1 MTKFK
6 IYTQDPVIGY
16 DATTRKPVRRYR
28 NYEKPFNWYKLF
40 FWGVMIFIF
49 LGLASCSSYEPLVDS
64 RGKSSAN
71 LQGDM
76 NRYHDDLST
85 CREIADNNTNEFIN
99 GSKVVY
105 NKMRWRVLW
114 LSPAL
119 YTKTDIINKCME
131 GRGYSVLN
139 ATK

>member
-1 MTKFK
+1 MSKFK

-16 DATTRKPVRRYR
+16 DARTRKPVRAFR
-28 NYEKPFNWYKLF
+28 NHDKPFNWYKVF

-76 NRYHDDLST
+76 NRYHDDLYT
-85 CREIADNNTNEFIN
+85 CQQLVEENTNDFIDT
-99 GSKVVY
+99 SKVVY
-105 NKMRWRVLW
+105 NKFRWRVLW
-114 LSPAL
+114 LSPKL
-119 YTKTDIINKCME
+119 ETSKDYVKNCMA
-131 GRGYSVLN
+131 GRGYSII
-139 ATK
+139 K